1 MSNIKEY
8 KMNAIDSILE
18 GIDPK
23 LEKQVELRM
32 KLAVKIDKARK
43 KIGLSKT
50 QLAHRLSKKPSEI
63 TKWLSGTHNFTID
76 TLSDIQ
82 QLLGIELV
90 NVDENQKEQVLYLSI
105 SVTQENPTYNYDF
118 LNPLLFSKT
127 LIKSSISDIKYP
139 LLENLKTKANA

>member
-43 KIGLSKT
+43 KMGLSKT

-63 TKWLSGTHNFTID
+63 TKWLGGTHNFTID

-90 NVDENQKEQVLYLSI
+90 DVDENQKEQVLYLSI

-118 LNPLLFSKT
+118 LKPLLFSKT